1 MKRIILIS
9 VFNIFIFSG
18 LMAQT
23 PQSRSERRA
32 EREENRIREVQEML
46 LNKSFVFIPT
56 HAMPLGGGS
65 IHLSYSFDAEI
76 KGDSII
82 SYLPFFGVAYRVDY
96 GGRDTPFNFSLPFER
111 YKMIKDGKGY
121 QVNLEVK
128 NKMDYISF
136 MFQISELG
144 YATLNI
150 TSTNRQAISFYG
162 KIEKPES
169 SGK

>member
-76 KGDSII
+76 KGDSIS
-82 SYLPFFGVAYRVDY
+82 SYLPFSEWHIVLITAAE
-96 GGRDTPFNFSLPFER
+96 TPRSIFPSLL
-111 YKMIKDGKGY
+111 KDIK
-121 QVNLEVK
+121 
-128 NKMDYISF
+128 
-136 MFQISELG
+136 
-144 YATLNI
+144 
-150 TSTNRQAISFYG
+150 
-162 KIEKPES
+162 
-169 SGK
+169 